1 MMEKKIL
8 IIGKNGFIG
17 NKLFNIFE
25 KNLFTVFGDIIN
37 NKKIRLTG
45 IKKIKDLI
53 IKKKINV
60 IIHTASSL
68 HSLSSYKD
76 FQYEMK
82 KLILPTL
89 DLIQFCSEKKIRFIY
104 FSSGG
109 QMYGKNIN
117 KVNEKFSINPFNYAG
132 YSKSII
138 ENAIIFFH
146 KNFKLDY
153 LILRPGNVFEMN
165 EQNKIKKF
173 SLISTIN
180 SLPANGAI
188 HVRNNGNDIRDY
200 IHVDQVSDIILTLV
214 INNYRNITL
223 NLSSGSGFKTKD
235 VIKIL
240 NKKVKIVYKKNIS
253 SKNNQEAKKIILNNS
268 LLKKIYKKKIIH
280 ISKLNDL

>member
-1 MMEKKIL
+1 
-8 IIGKNGFIG
+8 
-17 NKLFNIFE
+17 
-25 KNLFTVFGDIIN
+25 
-37 NKKIRLTG
+37 
-45 IKKIKDLI
+45 
-53 IKKKINV
+53 
-60 IIHTASSL
+60 
-68 HSLSSYKD
+68 
-76 FQYEMK
+76 MK

-109 QMYGKNIN
+109 QIYGRNIY
-117 KVNEKFSINPFNYAG
+117 KANEEHSMNPFNYAG
-132 YSKSII
+132 YSKCIV

-173 SLISTIN
+173 SLISKIN

-200 IHVDQVSDIILTLV
+200 IHIDQVSDIILTLV

-268 LLKKIYKKKIIH
+268 LLKKIYKKKIIN